1 MQEIKNQMQQT
12 TNTILMVRP
21 INFRMNEQTAVN
33 NYYQKVLD
41 TLLPATVNAKAQTE
55 FDAYVTKLR
64 AYGIRVVVVS
74 DTDEFDTPDALF
86 PNNWISFHQD
96 GTVAL
101 YPMFA
106 KNRRMERREDV
117 LDQLEAEG
125 FRIDSVVDYTAAE
138 QSGFYLEGTGSL
150 LLDRVNQKAYCA
162 LSPRADED
170 LFIEFCEDF
179 EYTPVIFTAKQTVD
193 GERKEIYHTNVMMCL
208 AETFAV
214 ICLDSIDDK
223 KERKNIVKNLKE
235 DGKQVIGITEAQ
247 VHNFAGNMLQVR
259 GANDERFL
267 VMSQAAYASLT
278 PQQIAKIENH
288 CKIISSSLDTIE
300 ACGGGSARCMM
311 AEVFLPKA

>member
-1 MQEIKNQMQQT
+1 LQEIKNQMQQT

-55 FDAYVTKLR
+55 FDAYVAKLR
-64 AYGIRVVVVS
+64 TYGIRVVVVS